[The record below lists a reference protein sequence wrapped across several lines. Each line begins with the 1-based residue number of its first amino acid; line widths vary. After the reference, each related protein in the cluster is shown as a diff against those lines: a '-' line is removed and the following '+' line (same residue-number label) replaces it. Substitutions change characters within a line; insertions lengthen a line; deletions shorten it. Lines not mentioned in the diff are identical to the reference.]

1 MSEKL
6 DTTERKLRDET
17 SSKAKEIERMINEH
31 QGEIARVRNEMS
43 QNMDD
48 SEKQARQLEER
59 TKKQESKS
67 QELIN

>member
-1 MSEKL
+1 MTEKL

-43 QNMDD
+43 QNLDD
-48 SEKQARQLEER
+48 TEKQAR
-59 TKKQESKS
+59 
-67 QELIN
+67 